1 MKPSE
6 EGLSS
11 GDEAM
16 DSPPTA
22 PPQLKI
28 DLSLESKKI
37 GAELCSSAYVQMF
50 TRKAKLKQKFARRE
64 LSTRE
69 FKSETA
75 RVAREFQDEYDE
87 TLDAVRD
94 SLVKFGRHLLLN
106 VPCDLER
113 KEGRISAQNRR
124 KSWNDFVE
132 ARSMRMLKEKV
143 DRLRA
148 ALAVENLLLR
158 RKGEVK
164 DDFSNLLKTS
174 ITPARMAYK
183 SRRRAVKNLRRE
195 VLTRQQWEAQRRRR
209 SSL

>member
-1 MKPSE
+1 
-6 EGLSS
+6 
-11 GDEAM
+11 
-16 DSPPTA
+16 
-22 PPQLKI
+22 
-28 DLSLESKKI
+28 
-37 GAELCSSAYVQMF
+37 MF

-113 KEGRISAQNRR
+113 KEGRISARKRR

-132 ARSMRMLKEKV
+132 AHSMRMLKEKV

-174 ITPARMAYK
+174 IPPARMAYK

>member
-1 MKPSE
+1 M
-6 EGLSS
+6 
-11 GDEAM
+11 
-16 DSPPTA
+16 
-22 PPQLKI
+22 
-28 DLSLESKKI
+28 
-37 GAELCSSAYVQMF
+37 
-50 TRKAKLKQKFARRE
+50 
-64 LSTRE
+64 
-69 FKSETA
+69 
-75 RVAREFQDEYDE
+75 
-87 TLDAVRD
+87 RD